1 MADISG
7 GFCSL
12 VYESGTKIRVTDGVD
27 AVLPPYGGGTLFKGA
42 NANYKFY
49 PVPTGPQ
56 YHYRM
61 RAWNTVTAGWEIWT
75 SVGTPDVNP
84 PSGDPVT
91 NVTLIGITEEV

>member
-1 MADISG
+1 MATADGQYIPMSFYSDG
-7 GFCSL
+7 YSL
-12 VYESGTKIRVTDGVD
+12 VRGGREVPTSPFKSGKKYVG
-27 AVLPPYGGGTLFKGA
+27 AKGDW
-42 NANYKFY
+42 KFY
-49 PVPTGPQ
+49 AVPLGAQ